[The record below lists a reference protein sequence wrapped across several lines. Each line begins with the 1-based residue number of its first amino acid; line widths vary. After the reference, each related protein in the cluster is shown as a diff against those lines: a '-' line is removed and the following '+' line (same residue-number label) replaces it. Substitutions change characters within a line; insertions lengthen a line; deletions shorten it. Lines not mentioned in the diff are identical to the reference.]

1 MRSIRQ
7 LLTAVLGAARIR
19 RPAFRRRSG
28 RRARRRRVQQ
38 PGRWRHRRC
47 ACRGGVRHL
56 QQHPARAGLAGQGQ
70 RCRRA
75 DWADGKVEIVDN
87 VATQK
92 LREGAPAGKYTVP
105 WRVVSSDSH
114 PIEGTFTFTATAGA
128 EGSTAAA
135 PVPTVGTQQPGVT
148 PAPENAPD
156 ASEPF
161 PWSLVVF
168 AAVAV
173 GLLVALGILARRKLV
188 TGERRRGPLIPGY
201 TAAGGRSQS
210 DRSLLTRRRFRPGR
224 GAPRSFLSGR
234 TGRCRGS
241 PWPRLPGPPPWPA
254 AVPPWA
260 WG

>member
-1 MRSIRQ
+1 MRSTRQ
-7 LLTAVLGAARIR
+7 LLSAVLGALAFAALLLTAG
-19 RPAFRRRSG
+19 PAAAHDAAESSSPSDGATVATPPEQVSITFNKNPLGLGSQ
-28 RRARRRRVQQ
+28 VK
-38 PGRWRHRRC
+38 
-47 ACRGGVRHL
+47 VSDS
-56 QQHPARAGLAGQGQ
+56 AGT
-70 RCRRA
+70 

-92 LREGAPAGKYTVP
+92 LREGAPAGKYTVL

-148 PAPENAPD
+148 PAPENAPN
-156 ASEPF
+156 AAEPF

-188 TGERRRGPLIPGY
+188 MGNDEEDADSGE
-201 TAAGGRSQS
+201 TAAGGGRSH
-210 DRSLLTRRRFRPGR
+210 
-224 GAPRSFLSGR
+224 
-234 TGRCRGS
+234 
-241 PWPRLPGPPPWPA
+241 
-254 AVPPWA
+254 
-260 WG
+260 